1 MSVIALVLRNWVAIA
16 YMTIFF
22 SLVLASVVAA
32 VVTFVRGGRRGKSP
46 S

>member
-1 MSVIALVLRNWVAIA
+1 MHWNPLAIA
-16 YMTIFF
+16 YITIFF

-32 VVTFVRGGRRGKSP
+32 VVTFVWGGRCGKSP